1 MKGKFYGVS
10 VGPGDPEYMTLKAVR
25 ALERCPV
32 VVAPRT
38 DSRNNVALDIA
49 RAAADL
55 TNKELLYVDIIMCR
69 DRAKVEAC
77 YDGIAARVTE
87 RLDRGQDV
95 AMLCLGDA
103 SLYASQSNI
112 RRRVA
117 AAGYETE
124 TVAGVTSFCA
134 CAARLGVSLTSPR
147 LPLRILPGDYPELA
161 AELAAPGTCVI
172 MKSGREL
179 AGVKRLIR
187 NAGLHDRA
195 RMVVNC
201 GMPDEAVYHDI
212 ELAQGGY
219 FSTILIGGETE
230 L

>member
-1 MKGKFYGVS
+1 MRGKFYGVS
-10 VGPGDPEYMTLKAVR
+10 VGPGDPEYMTLKAMR

-32 VVAPRT
+32 IAAPRT
-38 DSRNNVALDIA
+38 DGRNSVALDIA
-49 RAAADL
+49 RAAVDL
-55 TNKELLYVDIIMCR
+55 TGKELLYVDVVMCR
-69 DRAKVEAC
+69 DKSKVAAC
-77 YDGIAARVTE
+77 YDGIAAQVME

-112 RRRVA
+112 SRRVA
-117 AAGYETE
+117 AAGYEAE

-147 LPLRILPGDYPELA
+147 LPLRILPGDYPDLA
-161 AELAAPGTCVI
+161 TELAAPGTCLI

-187 NAGLHDRA
+187 EGGLHGRA

-201 GMPDEAVYHDI
+201 GMPDETVYYDI
-212 ELAQGGY
+212 EPAQGGY
-219 FSTILIGGETE
+219 FSTILIGEETE